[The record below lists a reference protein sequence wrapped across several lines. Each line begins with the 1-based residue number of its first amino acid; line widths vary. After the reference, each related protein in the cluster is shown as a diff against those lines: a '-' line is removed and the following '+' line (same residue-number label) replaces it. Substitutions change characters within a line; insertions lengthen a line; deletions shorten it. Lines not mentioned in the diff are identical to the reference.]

1 MLQIYPRT
9 CHQAC
14 LVKDFANKAIITI
27 HSRASKNS
35 TILRCVPDVISN
47 QQYIYREFA
56 EDIFLLKVSAYR
68 SDRVFRKAKLSGI
81 EMLLIDA

>member
-1 MLQIYPRT
+1 MHQIYPRT

-14 LVKDFANKAIITI
+14 LVKDFANKAILTI

-35 TILRCVPDVISN
+35 PIFRCVPDIILN
-47 QQYIYREFA
+47 QQYIYQEFA
-56 EDIFLLKVSAYR
+56 DDIFLLKVSAYR